1 MVYLCECLMYECW
14 LCHKKQPMV
23 VGEMVVVEME
33 HCFDDVDS
41 LWLF

>member
-1 MVYLCECLMYECW
+1 
-14 LCHKKQPMV
+14 MV

-41 LWLF
+41 LWLCYAMYCFYVV